1 MRRIIAAL
9 VIFFGTSEL
18 AFSANEWA
26 KGTKEAVLIK
36 QGAVRLSAS
45 QVRGLIVGSTEAAKY
60 ERARWPVTY
69 YAPDG
74 QMDIKL
80 PNGTRT
86 VEKYKL
92 SSDGGVCYGPSLSKC
107 HYVLRLKGELVIVR
121 SGRVLGVA
129 TFNRGKRL

>member
-9 VIFFGTSEL
+9 VIFLGTSEL

-45 QVRGLIVGSTEAAKY
+45 QVRGLIVGSTESAKY

-80 PNGTRT
+80 PNGKRT

>member
-1 MRRIIAAL
+1 MNRVFATVVILLATASSAL
-9 VIFFGTSEL
+9 
-18 AFSANEWA
+18 SANEWA

-80 PNGTRT
+80 PNGKRT

-129 TFNRGKRL
+129 TFSRGKRL

>member
-1 MRRIIAAL
+1 MRSIVAAL
-9 VIFFGTSEL
+9 VILLGTSDL
-18 AFSANEWA
+18 ALSANEWA

-45 QVRGLIVGSTEAAKY
+45 QVRSLVVGSTEAAKY
-60 ERARWPVTY
+60 ERAKWPVTY

-80 PNGTRT
+80 PNGKRT

-92 SSDGGVCYGPSLSKC
+92 RSDGGVCYGPSLSKC
-107 HYVLRLKGELVIVR
+107 HYILRVKGELVIVR

-129 TFNRGKRL
+129 TFTRGKRL